1 VDNLKGLIMTTDT
14 TTELEI
20 KATTI
25 GTIDNGCD
33 GSQQYILLTCLNDSL
48 FEHEAYAWLM
58 PKVYR
63 DTNTPGGYFCHIVE
77 TIQKRDD
84 QVICIVHHQFDN

>member
-1 VDNLKGLIMTTDT
+1 MDNLKGVIMTTDT

-20 KATTI
+20 KAITI

-33 GSQQYILLTCLNDSL
+33 GSQQYILLTCLNDAL

-63 DTNTPGGYFCHIVE
+63 DTNTPGGYFCHRVE